1 MKKTDSRGSV
11 LREAQHINRS
21 LTFLEQV
28 VIALS
33 SKGRDHVPFR
43 SSKLTHVLRDSLGGN
58 CVTRLIA
65 NIWPEKSQLEETIST
80 LKFATRM
87 MRLTNDATVNIDLDP
102 NLLVK
107 KYEQQIVQLKQEL
120 AMHDTLSNRSPVSY
134 DPYTPEQQY
143 ELATAIRK
151 YVRGDINK
159 LEVISLQ
166 QVHEMFNQF
175 RNIVLRLEEDAKN
188 DRNGGSKAAAPAASP
203 VPDSSSNNSESSLP
217 VSTIAHSE
225 HQRVS
230 RPPPDDQQRRRRQRW
245 SRALQRRTT
254 SSVNWTKAAEASALE
269 ATLPPAPDR
278 VCLKSTKRRRLELQ
292 AQYVLPFPPSMIIF
306 GRGPDLRLRMR
317 LEASALK
324 RMLSSSCSETPMAS
338 RNTKNT
344 RPNASFSRVNDEL

>member
-1 MKKTDSRGSV
+1 M

-65 NIWPEKSQLEETIST
+65 NIWPEKRQLEETIST

-120 AMHDTLSNRSPVSY
+120 AMHDTLSNRGPVSY

-151 YVRGDINK
+151 YVRGDIDT

-175 RNIVLRLEEDAKN
+175 RNIVLRLEEDAKS
-188 DRNGGSKAAAPAASP
+188 DRRGSSMGAGPSASLAPES
-203 VPDSSSNNSESSLP
+203 SSSNGELALL
-217 VSTIAHSE
+217 VSIIE
-225 HQRVS
+225 HLNNTNVG
-230 RPPPDDQQRRRRQRW
+230 
-245 SRALQRRTT
+245 LT
-254 SSVNWTKAAEASALE
+254 SSA
-269 ATLPPAPDR
+269 
-278 VCLKSTKRRRLELQ
+278 
-292 AQYVLPFPPSMIIF
+292 
-306 GRGPDLRLRMR
+306 
-317 LEASALK
+317 
-324 RMLSSSCSETPMAS
+324 
-338 RNTKNT
+338 
-344 RPNASFSRVNDEL
+344 